1 MQMSLKSEIDMTV
14 TVSKVN
20 SNKEYQDTLKL
31 RYQSYCIE
39 NKWLNS
45 DDYDQEQEYDH
56 CDAHSIH
63 FIAVDENEGDIL
75 GCMRLIDK
83 KPEIMNEHLFKYF
96 EHESQLKK
104 INAGELSRLVITHS
118 PHQLI
123 VLKKLFYTALNYA
136 YQNGFEYV
144 YLAVSELHMKILTS
158 WKSLSINLVSKT
170 PSTRY
175 FSNKFEYLCLIE
187 MKDYQVV
194 RVDDVTF

>member
-1 MQMSLKSEIDMTV
+1 MQMSLKSEIYMTV

-39 NKWLNS
+39 NKWLDASN
-45 DDYDQEQEYDH
+45 YEKAQEVDNF
-56 CDAHSIH
+56 DAHSIH
-63 FIAVDENEGDIL
+63 FIAVSEVGNLL

-118 PHQLI
+118 AHQLI